1 MSVSCGS
8 DVHRVVWPRGR
19 TRVET
24 VQLAPRLSGLEGTTV
39 AMLWDYVF
47 RGDEI
52 FPVLEAEL
60 ARRFPRITFV
70 PYAEFGAT
78 FGGDE
83 HRTIAGLP
91 GQLERHGVD
100 AVVSGMGC

>member
-1 MSVSCGS
+1 MSAMHTG
-8 DVHRVVWPRGR
+8 DLQRVVWPRGR
-19 TRVET
+19 RMVEALD
-24 VQLAPRLSGLEGTTV
+24 LARRRPTLEGQTV

-52 FPVLEAEL
+52 FPIVQEEL
-60 ARRFPRITFV
+60 SRRFAGMRFV
-70 PYAEFGAT
+70 PYSEFGAT

-83 HRTIAGLP
+83 HRTVAEIAAKLA
-91 GQLERHGVD
+91 RHGVD